1 MFTLAHI
8 SDLHVDGGERARGR
22 VRAVMSYL
30 DGFAGALDAVVAT
43 GDLTDHGTPQEL
55 AEVRGLLAG
64 RLPVLTCPG
73 NHDVPPQ
80 GRAAYRRVLG
90 GGGGGPVAQE
100 AVGEAP
106 LNAVHRTGRG
116 TVVLVDST
124 LPGEGGGRL
133 APVTLAW
140 LEAVLA
146 EQAEGPVVLA
156 LHHPPVPLHMPAVD
170 GIGLANA
177 ADLAALVERHPRVAA
192 LLCGHAHT
200 PAATMFAGRPLLAAP
215 AAVWTA
221 PLPWEDAERVYGAH
235 PPMVAFHVVGD
246 DGRVTSHFR
255 VVPEPAPA
263 AG

>member
-8 SDLHVDGGERARGR
+8 SDLHVDGGPRARERVGR
-22 VRAVMSYL
+22 VMAYL
-30 DGFAGALDAVVAT
+30 DAFAGTLDAVVAT
-43 GDLTDHGTPQEL
+43 GDLTDHGTPEEL
-55 AEVRGLLAG
+55 EEARALLSG

-73 NHDVPPQ
+73 NHDVPKE
-80 GRAAYRRVLG
+80 GRAPYRRVLLG
-90 GGGGGPVAQE
+90 GAPQPHNV
-100 AVGEAP
+100 EAP
-106 LNAVHRTGRG
+106 LNTVHRTGRG
-116 TVVLVDST
+116 TVVLVDGT

-133 APVTLAW
+133 APETLEW

-146 EQAEGPVVLA
+146 ESAGVPVVLA

-177 ADLAALVERHPRVAA
+177 ADLAAVLERHPQVAA

-200 PAATMFAGRPLLAAP
+200 PAATLFAGRPLLAAP
-215 AAVWTA
+215 ATVWTA
-221 PLPWEDAERVYGAH
+221 PLPWEDAERVYAAH

-255 VVPEPAPA
+255 VVPEPRPA
-263 AG
+263 GTPARA